1 MSNCRQ
7 CRVEVMALPA
17 VTKEHHMSFLIKTLN
32 PDFIKNHTKIVIL
45 IWILSILG
53 KVSGIMLALF
63 FFLGSFTI
71 IDLVLGARDALLID
85 AFLSIIFFLQHSIM
99 VRRGFKQWLGKY
111 MPDIY
116 HNAFYGLT
124 SAIALLLVLVFWQKS
139 PILIAS
145 ADGIIFW
152 LLRALFFLCLAGFI
166 WGSKSLGSFDAL
178 GVKPLMR
185 YISNRPGKPQQI
197 IAKGPYRWARHP
209 LYLFLI
215 FLIWACPVLTLDR
228 LIFNIMWTFW
238 IVIGTYLEDRDLHR
252 EFGSQYLE
260 YSSRVPMLIPYRIP
274 GNKPV

>member
-1 MSNCRQ
+1 
-7 CRVEVMALPA
+7 
-17 VTKEHHMSFLIKTLN
+17 MSFLIKTLN
-32 PDFIKNHTKIVIL
+32 PNYIKNHTKTVIL
-45 IWILSILG
+45 IWILSVLG
-53 KVSGIMLALF
+53 PASGIMLVLF
-63 FFLGSFTI
+63 LFLRSFTV
-71 IDLVLGARDALLID
+71 IDLGLGAKDALLLD
-85 AFLSIIFFLQHSIM
+85 AFLSVMFFLQHSVM

-124 SAIALLLVLVFWQKS
+124 SIIALLLVLVFWQES
-139 PILIAS
+139 TTLVAR
-145 ADGIIFW
+145 AEGIIFW
-152 LLRALFFLCLAGFI
+152 LLRALFCICVAGFF

-185 YISNRPGKPQQI
+185 YISNRSDKPQQI
-197 IAKGPYRWARHP
+197 IAKGPYRWVRHP

-215 FLIWACPVLTLDR
+215 VLIWSCPVLTLDR

-274 GNKPV
+274 F

>member
-1 MSNCRQ
+1 
-7 CRVEVMALPA
+7 
-17 VTKEHHMSFLIKTLN
+17 MSFLIKTLN

-53 KVSGIMLALF
+53 QVSGIMLALF
-63 FFLGSFTI
+63 LFLGSFTI
-71 IDLVLGARDALLID
+71 IDLGLSARDALLID

-111 MPDIY
+111 MPDVY
-116 HNAFYGLT
+116 HRAFYGLT
-124 SAIALLLVLVFWQKS
+124 SAIALLIVLVFWQKS
-139 PILIAS
+139 SILVARV
-145 ADGIIFW
+145 DGIIFW
-152 LLRALFFLCLAGFI
+152 LLRALFFLCLAGFF

-185 YISNRPGKPQQI
+185 YISNRLGKPQQI
-197 IAKGPYRWARHP
+197 IAEGPYKCSRHP

-215 FLIWACPVLTLDR
+215 IIIWACPVLTMDR

-260 YSSRVPMLIPYRIP
+260 YSSRVPMFIPYRIP
-274 GNKPV
+274 RNKPV

>member
-1 MSNCRQ
+1 
-7 CRVEVMALPA
+7 
-17 VTKEHHMSFLIKTLN
+17 MSFLVKTLN
-32 PDFIKNHTKIVIL
+32 PDCIKNHTKTVIL
-45 IWILSILG
+45 IWSLLILG
-53 KVSGIMLALF
+53 PVSGIMLLVFLF
-63 FFLGSFTI
+63 MGSFTI
-71 IDLVLGARDALLID
+71 IDLGLGTRNALLID
-85 AFLSIIFFLQHSIM
+85 TFLSIIFFLQHSIM

-116 HNAFYGLT
+116 HNAFYGIT

-139 PILIAS
+139 STLVVR

-152 LLRALFFLCLAGFI
+152 LLYVLFFLLLAGFF

-185 YISNRPGKPQQI
+185 YITDRPGKPQQI
-197 IAKGPYRWARHP
+197 IAKGPYRWSRHP
-209 LYLFLI
+209 LYLFMI
-215 FLIWACPVLTLDR
+215 VLIWSCPVLNLDR

-238 IVIGTYLEDRDLHR
+238 IVIGTFLEDRDLHR

-274 GNKPV
+274 KWISNQYRWARN

>member
-1 MSNCRQ
+1 M
-7 CRVEVMALPA
+7 
-17 VTKEHHMSFLIKTLN
+17 
-32 PDFIKNHTKIVIL
+32 
-45 IWILSILG
+45 
-53 KVSGIMLALF
+53 
-63 FFLGSFTI
+63 
-71 IDLVLGARDALLID
+71 
-85 AFLSIIFFLQHSIM
+85 FFLQHSVM

-124 SAIALLLVLVFWQKS
+124 SIIALLLVLVFWQES
-139 PILIAS
+139 TTLVAR
-145 ADGIIFW
+145 AEGIIFW
-152 LLRALFFLCLAGFI
+152 LLRALFCICVAGFF

-185 YISNRPGKPQQI
+185 YISNRSDKPQQI
-197 IAKGPYRWARHP
+197 IAKGPYRWVRHP

-215 FLIWACPVLTLDR
+215 VLIWSCPVLTLDR

-274 GNKPV
+274 F

>member
-1 MSNCRQ
+1 
-7 CRVEVMALPA
+7 
-17 VTKEHHMSFLIKTLN
+17 MSFLIKTLN

-53 KVSGIMLALF
+53 QVSGIMLALF
-63 FFLGSFTI
+63 LFLGSFTI
-71 IDLVLGARDALLID
+71 IDLGLSARDTLLID

-111 MPDIY
+111 MPDVY
-116 HNAFYGLT
+116 HRAFYGLT
-124 SAIALLLVLVFWQKS
+124 SAIALLIVLVFWQKS
-139 PILIAS
+139 SILVARV
-145 ADGIIFW
+145 DGIIFW
-152 LLRALFFLCLAGFI
+152 LLRALFFLCLAGFF

-185 YISNRPGKPQQI
+185 YISNRLGKPQQI
-197 IAKGPYRWARHP
+197 IAEGPYKWSRHP

-215 FLIWACPVLTLDR
+215 IIIWACPVLTMDR

-260 YSSRVPMLIPYRIP
+260 YSSRVPMFIPYRIP
-274 GNKPV
+274 RNKPV